1 MERTS
6 FPVVFSNFVE
16 GFTHLELGLGS
27 HMEISGAESEGSLI
41 SSSCC
46 IGSNPVFSPLLQ
58 LDTGKLFS
66 NRILPSDSDLFMND
80 LM

>member
-1 MERTS
+1 
-6 FPVVFSNFVE
+6 
-16 GFTHLELGLGS
+16 
-27 HMEISGAESEGSLI
+27 MEISGAESEGSLI